1 MSNWREQDLKFM
13 RMALVEAERAEQMG
27 EVPVGAV
34 LVMGGEVIATGHNRS
49 VADHDPAGHAEIVAL
64 RKAAQVRQNY
74 RLNGATL
81 YVTLEPCTMCIAALA
96 EARIARLVFGAYDAR
111 AGAAGSAI
119 DLADSKV
126 LQHRMEV
133 NGGILADECGQ
144 ILKRFFAARR

>member
-1 MSNWREQDLKFM
+1 MSNWPEQDLEFM
-13 RMALVEAERAEQMG
+13 RAALGEAERAEQMG
-27 EVPVGAV
+27 EVPVGA
-34 LVMGGEVIATGHNRS
+34 LVVMAGDIVASGHNRS
-49 VADHDPAGHAEIVAL
+49 VADHDPSAHAEIVAL
-64 RKAAQVRQNY
+64 RLAAKSQQNY

-81 YVTLEPCTMCIAALA
+81 YVTLEPCTMCIAAMA

-133 NGGILADECGQ
+133 NGGVMADECGQ
-144 ILKRFFAARR
+144 VLKRFFAARR

>member
-1 MSNWREQDLKFM
+1 M

-34 LVMGGEVIATGHNRS
+34 LVMGGEIIATGHNRS
-49 VADHDPAGHAEIVAL
+49 VADHDPSGHAEIVAL

-81 YVTLEPCTMCIAALA
+81 YVTLEPCTMCIAAMA

-133 NGGILADECGQ
+133 NGGVMADECGQ

>member
-1 MSNWREQDLKFM
+1 MSKWPEQDLKFM
-13 RMALVEAERAEQMG
+13 RMALIEAERAEQMG